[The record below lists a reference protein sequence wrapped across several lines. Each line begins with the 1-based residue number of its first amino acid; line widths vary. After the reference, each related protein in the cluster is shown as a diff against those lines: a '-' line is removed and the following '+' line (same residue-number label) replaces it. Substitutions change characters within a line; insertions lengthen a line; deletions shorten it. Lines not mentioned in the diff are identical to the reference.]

1 MCQRWPS
8 ISPLVVAPRR
18 ASQDKATV
26 ESISFDGDA
35 ANMFQSYVS
44 GEELMCQLYML
55 DHHHH
60 DHHHHQLTLP
70 AQASQMRG

>member
-1 MCQRWPS
+1 M
-8 ISPLVVAPRR
+8 
-18 ASQDKATV
+18 